1 MSRRPSTLI
10 RFVSWL
16 AVTAMLLRVA
26 VPMLA
31 VGVAQLRGVA
41 VGSVC
46 AVYGVVLPDST
57 GGAYASHGHHHAEH
71 AEHASHDGHDGH
83 TPGSQETHS
92 GDHCALTALAE
103 LGVSRAPM
111 FGAAT
116 EGRHAIGELAPSAPP
131 AWGDASATW
140 AARRKQGPLAIA

>member
-1 MSRRPSTLI
+1 MT
-10 RFVSWL
+10 RFASWL

-26 VPMLA
+26 MPMLA
-31 VGVAQLRGVA
+31 VGAAQLRGVA

-46 AVYGVVLPDST
+46 TVYGVVLPGST
-57 GGAYASHGHHHAEH
+57 GTAHASHGHHH

-92 GDHCALTALAE
+92 GDHCALTGLAV
-103 LGVSRAPM
+103 LGVSHAPM

-140 AARRKQGPLAIA
+140 AARRKQGPPATA